1 MRVKAALRLTA
12 ESERSGEEEPTPPAP
27 ADAYLRGP
35 PMQSGQSTGSFFVM
49 ARSFGEGCGI
59 LTLGAGPDSEAAMR

>member
-1 MRVKAALRLTA
+1 MPLTA
-12 ESERSGEEEPTPPAP
+12 EAERSGEEEPTPPAP

-49 ARSFGEGCGI
+49 DPSF
-59 LTLGAGPDSEAAMR
+59 AKAAAS